1 MHRLLS
7 WILIGAFTLSA
18 CASGAPPPVETDTDA
33 SVTSVTS
40 VTSETVSLSP
50 PNEKAQPKLGSFAP
64 KMWLPGEDSNPHRL
78 SQSQLSCRWTTG
90 Q

>member
-1 MHRLLS
+1 MHRFLL
-7 WILIGAFTLSA
+7 WLLIAAFTLSA
-18 CASGAPPPVETDTDA
+18 CASGAPAPVETDTDA
-33 SVTSVTS
+33 S